1 MSEMITSAANPL
13 IKRVRALLGQ
23 RKHRQAE
30 GAFVVEGIR
39 AVWQALESD
48 AEVEVLVVAPDLL
61 RSDAARELLAHR
73 QRAGLHTVEVSSFV
87 FGGMTEREHPSGLA
101 AIVRMPE
108 RGLAELR
115 VGAEALFVAL
125 HEAGNPGNLGTI
137 LRTIDAVGG
146 DGLIVVGDAT
156 DPYHPTSVKASMGAL
171 FTVPLVRVHTME
183 EVLAWCR
190 SGGIGVV
197 TTSAGAWQLHW
208 EARYPRPGLL
218 LMGSEGEGL
227 APEVLARGD
236 LAVRIPMGGSAD
248 SLNLAVATGILL
260 YEAKRPRIEHDPPA
274 G

>member
-1 MSEMITSAANPL
+1 MPETITSAANPL
-13 IKRVRALLGQ
+13 IRRMRALLSQ
-23 RKHRQAE
+23 RKQRQAE

-39 AVWQALESD
+39 AVWQALESE

-73 QRAGLHTVEVSSFV
+73 RSAGLRTIEVGNAV
-87 FGGMTEREHPSGLA
+87 FGGLTEREHPSGLA
-101 AIVRMPE
+101 AIVRMPG
-108 RGLAELR
+108 RRLADLQ
-115 VGAEALFVAL
+115 VGAQALFVAL

-146 DGLIVVGDAT
+146 DGLIVIGDST

-171 FTVPLVRVHTME
+171 FTVPLVRAHTMD

-190 SGGIGVV
+190 STGIGVV
-197 TTSAGAWQLHW
+197 TTSAGARQSHW

-227 APEVLARGD
+227 AREMLARGD

-260 YEAKRPRIEHDPPA
+260 YEAKRPRIEHDPLR